1 MTAQGEGGGTDL
13 SGRLMLG
20 EAGEEILPESPYRDV
35 LCDGRWI
42 GPHGIGRF
50 ASEVFRC
57 LPGARIL
64 EGGKEFLLTPADP
77 LWIARQIMRY
87 RPRLYFTPGFNPPLK
102 SPCPFIVTVHD
113 LIHLK
118 VPEESGVKKWAY
130 YNVLLKPALIRA
142 KRILTVSDFSRREIL
157 EWTGLAPGQ
166 VQVVGCGVGAAFT
179 PEGPRWDPGHPYFL
193 HVGNHK
199 PHKNLPLLLS
209 AFSRSKA
216 GQSLRLVLT
225 GTPAPE
231 LQETIRKRGL
241 TDRVVFLGNV
251 GEPDLPALYRGARAL
266 VFPSKY
272 EGFGLPV
279 LEALACKVPVIASRI
294 PPVEEVAGKTVLL
307 LSPDDEE
314 AWRESLEQAGEDPDF
329 GKERALS
336 GFSRSRLF
344 SWEKVGERVGEIV
357 RSDLT

>member
-1 MTAQGEGGGTDL
+1 MI
-13 SGRLMLG
+13 G
-20 EAGEEILPESPYRDV
+20 EAGEDLLSESPYRDV

-50 ASEVFRC
+50 ASEVFPY

-77 LWIARQIMRY
+77 LWIAGQIMRY
-87 RPRLYFTPGFNPPLK
+87 RPRLYFTPGFNLPLK
-102 SPCPFIVTVHD
+102 SRCPFIVTVHD

-118 VPEESGVKKWAY
+118 VPEESGFGKRIY
-130 YNVLLKPALIRA
+130 YNALLKPALVRA
-142 KRILTVSDFSRREIL
+142 ERVLTVSDFSRQEIL
-157 EWTGLAPGQ
+157 AWTGLAPNR

-179 PEGPRWDPGHPYFL
+179 PEGSRWDPGYPYFL
-193 HVGNHK
+193 YVGNHK
-199 PHKNLPLLLS
+199 PHKNLRLLLS

-216 GQSLRLVLT
+216 GQFLRLALT

-231 LQETIRKRGL
+231 LQETVRKLGL
-241 TDRVVFLGNV
+241 TDRTVFLGKV
-251 GEPDLPALYRGARAL
+251 DEPDLPALYRGARAF

-279 LEALACKVPVIASRI
+279 LEAMACKVPVIASRI
-294 PPVEEVAGKTVLL
+294 PTVEDIAGETALL
-307 LSPDDEE
+307 LSPDDED
-314 AWRESLEQAGEDPDF
+314 AWRESLDQAGEDLGF
-329 GKERALS
+329 GEERAMA

-344 SWEKVGERVGEIV
+344 SWEKVGEKVRNIV
-357 RSDLT
+357 RSVLT

>member
-1 MTAQGEGGGTDL
+1 MH
-13 SGRLMLG
+13 G
-20 EAGEEILPESPYRDV
+20 EAGEDALPESPYREL

-50 ASEVFRC
+50 ASEVFRY
-57 LPGARIL
+57 LPGAQIL

-77 LWIARQIMRY
+77 LWIVRQIMRY

-102 SPCPFIVTVHD
+102 SPCAFLVTVHD

-118 VPEESGVKKWAY
+118 VPEENGFKKLVY
-130 YNVLLKPALIRA
+130 YNALLKPALIRA
-142 KRILTVSDFSRREIL
+142 ERVLTVSDFSRREIL
-157 EWTGLAPGQ
+157 EWTGLAPSQ
-166 VQVVGCGVGAAFT
+166 VQVVGCGVGAAFM
-179 PEGPRWDPGHPYFL
+179 PEGPRWDPGYPYFL

-199 PHKNLPLLLS
+199 PHKNLRLLLS
-209 AFSRSKA
+209 AFSRSKS

-231 LQETIRKRGL
+231 LQETIRKLGL
-241 TDRVVFLGNV
+241 TDRVIFLGNV
-251 GEPDLPALYRGARAL
+251 DELDLPALYRGARSI
-266 VFPSKY
+266 VFPSRY

-294 PPVEEVAGKTVLL
+294 PPVEDLAGETALL

-314 AWRESLEQAGEDPDF
+314 AWRESLEQAGDDPDF
-329 GKERALS
+329 GKERILA

-344 SWEKVGERVGEIV
+344 SWEKVGERVGDIV
-357 RSDLT
+357 RSALT